1 PFHKNPETAKLI
13 AEEEARLQKI
23 KAEQEQK
30 RINDSIFQ
38 QADSILQSAIEDY
51 HRYLKQLPYDTIEN
65 RIALSL
71 PDSLNGKNQKLSET
85 LNWLLDT
92 VKSKKAEIATRYT
105 NDSIIFSKYN
115 DKLHKLTE
123 TANARLLA
131 YPYNLQQ
138 RTITDDLP
146 INLFGKE
153 EELEKALQTKHT
165 EILGMVEQ
173 VEEEVYRE
181 TRKKY
186 PQDFME
192 IYYSQHPEQ
201 KQRADSAYKECHCFF
216 STRLSFDMAFFDGTL
231 PECDCREGAYQQLNN
246 LFHSREE
253 FDKAYNLPIDD
264 FKKEIANRERM
275 FLKIMELSNYLA
287 ARPQLNLKKATL
299 YDDDAQIRKILKSID
314 IHRNSYF
321 YAEAIDAVFKNNE
334 MLEQEWEKNGAYFT
348 SKSEIFEYWI
358 GTGYN
363 KELKKRKKE
372 KQ

>member
-1 PFHKNPETAKLI
+1 
-13 AEEEARLQKI
+13 
-23 KAEQEQK
+23 
-30 RINDSIFQ
+30 
-38 QADSILQSAIEDY
+38 
-51 HRYLKQLPYDTIEN
+51 
-65 RIALSL
+65 
-71 PDSLNGKNQKLSET
+71 
-85 LNWLLDT
+85 
-92 VKSKKAEIATRYT
+92 
-105 NDSIIFSKYN
+105 
-115 DKLHKLTE
+115 
-123 TANARLLA
+123 
-131 YPYNLQQ
+131 
-138 RTITDDLP
+138 
-146 INLFGKE
+146 
-153 EELEKALQTKHT
+153 
-165 EILGMVEQ
+165 MVEQ

-201 KQRADSAYKECHCFF
+201 KLRADSAYKECHCDFL
-216 STRLSFDMAFFDGTL
+216 TRLSFDLAFFDGTL

-275 FLKIMELSNYLA
+275 FLKIIELSNYLA

-348 SKSEIFEYWI
+348 SKSEMFEYWI